1 MQIFHGYRRKFLWLP
16 SILEQ
21 CHLKRKF
28 RANNSILSE
37 MRVMKFIPFCYFKP
51 LTEQKLQEVNT
62 YTDERYLSDN
72 SSEQGNVLVLSKNKA
87 IILFAY
93 SILKT
98 DIVNELHYNCAI
110 FIIIGSQ
117 ELSHF

>member
-1 MQIFHGYRRKFLWLP
+1 
-16 SILEQ
+16 
-21 CHLKRKF
+21 
-28 RANNSILSE
+28 
-37 MRVMKFIPFCYFKP
+37 MKFIPFCYFKL

-62 YTDERYLSDN
+62 YIDERYLSDK

-98 DIVNELHYNCAI
+98 NIVNELDYNCPI
-110 FIIIGSQ
+110 FIIIGFQ
-117 ELSHF
+117 ELFPF